1 MTEMSSTEVARC
13 KHPRLGSR
21 FALAAICAILLLPVV
36 ALLVF
41 LGLVTLWL
49 FWFILAIWALAEIT
63 YAGLIDNH
71 VEVSE
76 HNYPRIHGLAE
87 EVRQNLGLKREIS
100 IFVYEQSNFNAW
112 LVKLFR
118 RRAIFLQSEV
128 LETGV
133 TDDEVRWLVG
143 RFIGYLRLQQDLGWF
158 GRLIRITERSGLFT
172 LFILPY
178 SRAMVYTG
186 DRLGLASIKGDI
198 GSALSVMQKML
209 VGRQLGYSVNPLGII
224 EQRRRSKGRMFT
236 FLSRLSSPFP
246 SSTARYV
253 DLLVFARREYPDRF
267 AEFEAGIPG
276 IPADLG
282 AISAEHTNG
291 SDVLKAIGIFLTLV
305 LALVVTA
312 FVWPSLVL
320 VGLYNMYA
328 PTGSS
333 FSNPSYDAAEA
344 EYYPYDASEN
354 AAGDAMAADAMAD
367 DAMAEEPMAED
378 YLGDTEAAADPYTE
392 TNVTCIVN
400 NSGRTISYEMDYKDG
415 NGWQRYNQA
424 NGSFLTHYSDFTTQ
438 PDIRY
443 DETLNDGVNVERK
456 YYLLT
461 SRSYDRESCGS
472 PSYDFTISGNTIDM
486 VLNN

>member
-1 MTEMSSTEVARC
+1 MG
-13 KHPRLGSR
+13 PR
-21 FALAAICAILLLPVV
+21 FALAAICAILLLPLV

-41 LGLVTLWL
+41 FGLVTLWL
-49 FWFILAIWALAEIT
+49 FWFFLAIWAAAEVA
-63 YAGLIDNH
+63 YAGLVDNH
-71 VEVSE
+71 VEVTE
-76 HNYPRIHGLAE
+76 HNYPRIHDLAE

-158 GRLIRITERSGLFT
+158 GSLIRITERSGLFT

-186 DRLGLASIKGDI
+186 DRLGLASINGDI
-198 GSALSVMQKML
+198 GSALSVMQKIL

-276 IPADLG
+276 IPADLD
-282 AISAEHTNG
+282 AISAEHTDG
-291 SDVLKAIGIFLTLV
+291 SDVLKAIGLFLALV
-305 LALVVTA
+305 VGLVVTA
-312 FVWPSLVL
+312 FAWPSLVL
-320 VGLYNMYA
+320 VGLLNMYA

-333 FSNPSYDAAEA
+333 FSNSSYDATDA
-344 EYYPYDASEN
+344 EYDPDVSSEN
-354 AAGDAMAADAMAD
+354 AAADTLAEDAIAEDAVAEEPAAEDYIGETGDAADAA
-367 DAMAEEPMAED
+367 AE
-378 YLGDTEAAADPYTE
+378 PYWE

-400 NSGRTISYEMDYKDG
+400 YTGRTISYEMDYKDG
-415 NGWQRYNQA
+415 YGWRRYNQA
-424 NGSFLTHYSDFTTQ
+424 NGSFLTHSSDFTTQ

-443 DETLNDGVNVERK
+443 DETLNDGAYVERK

-461 SRSYDRESCGS
+461 SRSSDRESCGS

-486 VLNN
+486 VFNK